1 MPVSQRDR
9 VVEDGRGGPV
19 RTCVGCRS
27 RTVQSDLV
35 RLVAVGSAIVPDTRG
50 RHPGRGAYL
59 HHDRRCFELAVRRRA
74 WSRAFRDRE
83 GSGRT
88 AWDVSRVDALFEPA
102 PDGGSGRPSR

>member
-1 MPVSQRDR
+1 M
-9 VVEDGRGGPV
+9 
-19 RTCVGCRS
+19 GCRS

-59 HHDRRCFELAVRRRA
+59 HDDRRCFELAVRRRA

-83 GSGRT
+83 RSGRA

-102 PDGGSGRPSR
+102 PHGGSGRLSR